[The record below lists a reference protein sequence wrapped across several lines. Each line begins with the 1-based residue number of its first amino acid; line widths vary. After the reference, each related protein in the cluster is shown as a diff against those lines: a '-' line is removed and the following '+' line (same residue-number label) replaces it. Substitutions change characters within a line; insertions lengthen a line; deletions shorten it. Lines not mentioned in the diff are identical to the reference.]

1 VKLAFAQIFCEAVTN
16 SHPLIKAQLAMLET
30 LIAKKAF
37 SWTSEIKTKRDKNE
51 EILIATI
58 ASL

>member
-1 VKLAFAQIFCEAVTN
+1 VKLAFAQIFCEDVTN
-16 SHPLIKAQLAMLET
+16 SHSLIKAQLAMLET